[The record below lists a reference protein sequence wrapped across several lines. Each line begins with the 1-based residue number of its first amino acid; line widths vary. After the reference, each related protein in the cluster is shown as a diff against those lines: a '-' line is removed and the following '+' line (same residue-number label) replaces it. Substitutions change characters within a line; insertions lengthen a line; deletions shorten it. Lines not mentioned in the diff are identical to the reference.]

1 MANFLDTIFNP
12 WLGPVLNLPPF
23 WTILIISAGITL
35 LITVAYKY
43 TTNQTEMKRIKDDLK
58 AHQKE
63 MKSTKDTKKL
73 MQIQKKALDLNMKYM
88 MSSFKSTLYTF
99 IPIIVIFAW
108 LNMHIAY
115 FPLYPNEDFTVTAE
129 FAEGAKG
136 NISMTAIPELTIDST
151 TQEITDS
158 KAVWVAKGDA
168 GEYKLVFDYNTE
180 EYEHTILITSD
191 RTYLPPEK
199 SIKDSKLKLI
209 IAGNEKVRPFGDD
222 FNLFG

>member
-88 MSSFKSTLYTF
+88 MGSFKAL
-99 IPIIVIFAW
+99 
-108 LNMHIAY
+108 
-115 FPLYPNEDFTVTAE
+115 FTHS
-129 FAEGAKG
+129 FQ
-136 NISMTAIPELTIDST
+136 S
-151 TQEITDS
+151 
-158 KAVWVAKGDA
+158 
-168 GEYKLVFDYNTE
+168 
-180 EYEHTILITSD
+180 
-191 RTYLPPEK
+191 
-199 SIKDSKLKLI
+199 
-209 IAGNEKVRPFGDD
+209 
-222 FNLFG
+222 